1 MITKRQLGLICMTLG
16 ILGILGLLAIDLV
29 RAGNYGGIGPMQ
41 RLGLIIAGLITLLGL
56 TLLPGGNRPA

>member
-1 MITKRQLGLICMTLG
+1 MTLG
-16 ILGILGLLAIDLV
+16 IVGILGLLAIDLV

>member
-1 MITKRQLGLICMTLG
+1 MTLG

-41 RLGLIIAGLITLLGL
+41 RLGLIITGLITLLGL
-56 TLLPGGNRPA
+56 TLLPVGNRHA